1 MTVGDG
7 ASFNVV
13 DDDALRAQQL
23 DSLNGKILHITK
35 DGLGLSSNPYWNGD
49 ATANRSKVYARGV
62 RNSFRMTVRPGTS
75 TPVAGEVGW
84 GAFDEINVVTS
95 SANLGWPCY
104 EGVGKQ
110 GGYESKP
117 ICQSLYANASEVKP
131 PLIEIPHGGL
141 SAAVVGGE
149 FYTGTLYPAEYRGSY
164 FYGDYAANTMSRAA
178 LDSSNNLVGSPIS
191 FATEADGPVEIRNG
205 PDENLYYLSISTGEL
220 RRVRYRSS
228 PDSLPPTIVS
238 LDPEN
243 NAKTVP
249 PDAVVSATF
258 SEEIDPASIN
268 DTTFT
273 IVRMSTGTK
282 APATVTYDAKSRA
295 AVVTPSSQ
303 FAAGESY
310 QARLLGGV
318 GGVRDLAGNPLASNV
333 TWTFTVVALPPPGVT
348 QVSDLQWTYMTN
360 GWGPVEKNRSN
371 GETGS
376 CRRPATCNW
385 IVHLCEG
392 SWYPC
397 GIARFATT
405 SPACAPYS
413 KLTLAWMR
421 KWVRMVR

>member
-1 MTVGDG
+1 MTIDPNFATNGYVYLYYTYENDPATYSGPKTVRLTRVTAVGDTASPTTEQVILGRQAPTSCNDLSIGTDCIASDSPSHSAGNVRFAPDGTIFMTVGDG

-49 ATANRSKVYARGV
+49 VTANRSKVYARGV

-131 PLIEIPHGGL
+131 PLIEIPHAGL

-205 PDENLYYLSISTGEL
+205 TDENLYYLSISTGEL

-243 NAKTVP
+243 NA
-249 PDAVVSATF
+249 
-258 SEEIDPASIN
+258 
-268 DTTFT
+268 
-273 IVRMSTGTK
+273 
-282 APATVTYDAKSRA
+282 
-295 AVVTPSSQ
+295 
-303 FAAGESY
+303 
-310 QARLLGGV
+310 RL
-318 GGVRDLAGNPLASNV
+318 
-333 TWTFTVVALPPPGVT
+333 
-348 QVSDLQWTYMTN
+348 
-360 GWGPVEKNRSN
+360 
-371 GETGS
+371 
-376 CRRPATCNW
+376 
-385 IVHLCEG
+385 
-392 SWYPC
+392 YPQT
-397 GIARFATT
+397 R
-405 SPACAPYS
+405 
-413 KLTLAWMR
+413 
-421 KWVRMVR
+421 